1 MAVAILEKNNLILS
15 IPKNM
20 LSDKLIQKVIRLI
33 EFNQLTQDN
42 KVAEQEAFIMA
53 EELKTNWW
61 EANKAWFLKDV
72 QQ

>member
-1 MAVAILEKNNLILS
+1 MAVATLEKNNLILS

-33 EFNQLTQDN
+33 EFNQLTQN
-42 KVAEQEAFIMA
+42 NNVAEQEAFTLA

-61 EANKAWFLKDV
+61 EANKDWFLKDV